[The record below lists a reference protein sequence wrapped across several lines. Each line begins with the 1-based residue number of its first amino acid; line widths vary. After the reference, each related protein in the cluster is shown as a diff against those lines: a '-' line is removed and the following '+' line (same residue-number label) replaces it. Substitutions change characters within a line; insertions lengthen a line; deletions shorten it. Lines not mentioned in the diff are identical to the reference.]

1 VWGECSL
8 LVSTVWNSPTS
19 YYIHRILISSENGDD
34 KCRVKNGPQTYLS
47 RISKIR
53 SAPMNEISKS
63 EWCKSLTEQLQDF
76 HTLEPVSESQNCKS
90 YSGGPGT
97 QNFGLLW
104 VTLGIFDGKSFAPLG
119 FSRSCREVRAHDFGS
134 LRIFHV
140 KKRFCELGPKCKIRV
155 VRKFCPNTT
164 IIVAFET
171 FRLSL
176 ISGPVP
182 KF

>member
-104 VTLGIFDGKSFAPLG
+104 VTLGHVSKSKSEWCKSLT
-119 FSRSCREVRAHDFGS
+119 EWLQDFHTLEPMSESQNCKSYSG
-134 LRIFHV
+134 
-140 KKRFCELGPKCKIRV
+140 GPGTQIWV
-155 VRKFCPNTT
+155 TD
-164 IIVAFET
+164 
-171 FRLSL
+171 
-176 ISGPVP
+176 P
-182 KF
+182 KN